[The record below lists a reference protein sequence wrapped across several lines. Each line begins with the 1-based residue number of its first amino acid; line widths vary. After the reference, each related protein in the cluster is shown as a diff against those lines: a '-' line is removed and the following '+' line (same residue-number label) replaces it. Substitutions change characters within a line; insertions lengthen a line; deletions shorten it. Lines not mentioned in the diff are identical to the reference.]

1 MKKTLTIL
9 ALFLVLPSC
18 SLWESALIAAMTP
31 DEPTYHDGY
40 GPGESHFGQSTL
52 HMNHK
57 VVGRAATLSRRL
69 RTRLGN
75 R

>member
-1 MKKTLTIL
+1 MKTIL
-9 ALFLVLPSC
+9 LLLLVLPSC
-18 SLWESALIAAMTP
+18 STWENMLADAMIP
-31 DEPTYHDGY
+31 DEPTYHSGY

-69 RTRLGN
+69 RTRLG
-75 R
+75 RR